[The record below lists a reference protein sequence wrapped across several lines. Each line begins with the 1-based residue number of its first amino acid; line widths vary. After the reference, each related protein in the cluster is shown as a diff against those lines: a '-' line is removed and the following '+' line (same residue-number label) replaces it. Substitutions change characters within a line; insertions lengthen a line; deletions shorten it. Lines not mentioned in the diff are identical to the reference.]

1 MRTIRGRAKRLS
13 SAMNQAT
20 KTTSPLRE
28 EMKTPTQQD
37 STTGEHRRGRKL
49 RRAAGALAVLG
60 LGWLAGQ
67 NTQLVDVAPIKAWVE
82 QSANTAVL
90 SIASVQ
96 KELISRFRSGDAPV
110 LGNAL
115 EKPSEAEALD
125 RVANDLG
132 GKLDQMR
139 ASSEAVAQSL
149 STEIERLRAS
159 LEQGQAELASKLAQI
174 AERVEHLDQL
184 EQQAVERSIAAP
196 PQQVATASP
205 IAPVPPAIPVGQR
218 ATAAS
223 PNVTSTPAADVRRE
237 PTVIKHWR
245 VREVL
250 NGTALLQGP
259 NGLLGVTRGQLV
271 PGVGRVESIL
281 RKGTGWVV
289 ATSRGVITS
298 R

>member
-1 MRTIRGRAKRLS
+1 MDQDAYSRDIAAISPASAREDMKLPPGAAK
-13 SAMNQAT
+13 
-20 KTTSPLRE
+20 P
-28 EMKTPTQQD
+28 
-37 STTGEHRRGRKL
+37 RRPRRL
-49 RRAAGALAVLG
+49 RRAAGALAMLS
-60 LGWLAGQ
+60 LGWFAGQ
-67 NTQLVDVAPIKAWVE
+67 NTELVAVAPIKSWVE
-82 QSANTAVL
+82 QSVNTAVL
-90 SIASVQ
+90 SLASLH
-96 KELISRFRSGDAPV
+96 KELVDRFRSGDAPV
-110 LGNAL
+110 LANAL
-115 EKPSEAEALD
+115 EKPSEAEALE

-184 EQQAVERSIAAP
+184 EQKAVERSIAAP
-196 PQQVATASP
+196 PQQVATALP
-205 IAPVPPAIPVGQR
+205 IAPAPPATPAGQR
-218 ATAAS
+218 ANAAS
-223 PNVTSTPAADVRRE
+223 PNVTATTPAADVRRE

-259 NGLLGVTRGQLV
+259 TGLLGVTRGQLV

>member
-1 MRTIRGRAKRLS
+1 MNRATE
-13 SAMNQAT
+13 A
-20 KTTSPLRE
+20 TSPLRE
-28 EMKTPTQQD
+28 EKKTPTQQD

-82 QSANTAVL
+82 RSANTAVL
-90 SIASVQ
+90 SLASVQ
-96 KELISRFRSGDAPV
+96 KQLIDRFRSGDAPV
-110 LGNAL
+110 LANAL

-132 GKLDQMR
+132 GKLSQLQ

-196 PQQVATASP
+196 PQQVAIVSP
-205 IAPVPPAIPVGQR
+205 ISPVPPAIPVGQR

-223 PNVTSTPAADVRRE
+223 PNVTASTPAADVRRE
-237 PTVIKHWR
+237 PTAIKHWR

-259 NGLLGVTRGQLV
+259 TGLLGVTRGQLV
-271 PGVGRVESIL
+271 PGVGRVETIL

>member
-1 MRTIRGRAKRLS
+1 MD
-13 SAMNQAT
+13 QAT
-20 KTTSPLRE
+20 ETKSPMRE
-28 EMKTPTQQD
+28 EMKTPPQQD
-37 STTGEHRRGRKL
+37 LTTAEHRRGRKL

-67 NTQLVDVAPIKAWVE
+67 HTQLVDVAPIKGWVE
-82 QSANTAVL
+82 QSARVVVL

-96 KELISRFRSGDAPV
+96 KELIGRSRGGDAPV
-110 LGNAL
+110 LANAL
-115 EKPSEAEALD
+115 EMPSEAEALD
-125 RVANDLG
+125 RVAHDLG

-159 LEQGQAELASKLAQI
+159 LEQGQGELASKLAQI

-205 IAPVPPAIPVGQR
+205 IATVPPATLVGQR

-223 PNVTSTPAADVRRE
+223 PNVTASASEADVRRE
-237 PTVIKHWR
+237 QPTIIKHWR

-259 NGLLGVTRGQLV
+259 TGLLGVTRGQLV

-289 ATSRGVITS
+289 ATSRGIITS

>member
-1 MRTIRGRAKRLS
+1 MD
-13 SAMNQAT
+13 QAT
-20 KTTSPLRE
+20 ETVSPLRE
-28 EMKTPTQQD
+28 EMKTPPQQD
-37 STTGEHRRGRKL
+37 LATAEHRRGRKL

-67 NTQLVDVAPIKAWVE
+67 NTQLVDVAAIKGWVE
-82 QSANTAVL
+82 QSARAVVL

-96 KELISRFRSGDAPV
+96 KELIGPFRSGDAPV
-110 LGNAL
+110 LANAL

-149 STEIERLRAS
+149 STKIERVRAS

-205 IAPVPPAIPVGQR
+205 IAPAAPATLVGQR

-223 PNVTSTPAADVRRE
+223 PNVTASTPAGDVRRE

-271 PGVGRVESIL
+271 PGVGRVETIL